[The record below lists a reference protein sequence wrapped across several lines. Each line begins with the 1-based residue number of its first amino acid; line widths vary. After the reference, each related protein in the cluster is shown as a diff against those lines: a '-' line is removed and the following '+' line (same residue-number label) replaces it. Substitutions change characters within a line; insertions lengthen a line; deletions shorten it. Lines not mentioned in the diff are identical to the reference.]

1 MSFTTH
7 IVNLFFRHRRSE
19 IDFFREHPVQVQELQ
34 LKYLL
39 GQGARTVF
47 GKACGMDGIHTVEQ
61 FQNRVEVSDYEHFS
75 RFINRTRLG
84 EQGVIWPTP
93 IRWFA
98 KSSGTTD
105 YKSKYIPVSEQG
117 LRDAHLQGPRDVIAL
132 FSSLYPDSRVFGGKT
147 LTLGGSHRIEREG
160 ETAQTGDLSAI
171 LIENTPRWADWR
183 RVPSARTALIPDFEE
198 KVRRI
203 CEETAGENISSF
215 AGVPSWNL
223 VMMNKILEYTGKT
236 NLLEVWP
243 NLELFI
249 HGGMN
254 FKPYREQYRQLIP
267 SPRMKYMETYNA
279 SEGFFAIGD
288 DPSRDDMLLML
299 DYRIFYEFLP
309 LASLD
314 DPSKAVPLAGVRPG
328 VNYAMI
334 ISTSNGLWRY
344 LIGDMVE
351 FTSTSPYRIRITGR
365 TKHYINVFGEEIVV
379 DNAESAIRAACD
391 ATGAEIAEFT
401 VAPIFMEGRSKGS
414 HEWVVEFRRRP
425 DDPAE
430 FARRLD
436 EALQRVNSDYEAK
449 RFKDTTLMP
458 LTLTE
463 VGPGTFLRWM
473 QGRGKMGGQNK
484 VPRLFNERTFVEQ
497 LKEADTGRK

>member
-1 MSFTTH
+1 
-7 IVNLFFRHRRSE
+7 
-19 IDFFREHPVQVQELQ
+19 
-34 LKYLL
+34 
-39 GQGARTVF
+39 
-47 GKACGMDGIHTVEQ
+47 
-61 FQNRVEVSDYEHFS
+61 
-75 RFINRTRLG
+75 
-84 EQGVIWPTP
+84 
-93 IRWFA
+93 
-98 KSSGTTD
+98 
-105 YKSKYIPVSEQG
+105 
-117 LRDAHLQGPRDVIAL
+117 
-132 FSSLYPDSRVFGGKT
+132 
-147 LTLGGSHRIEREG
+147 
-160 ETAQTGDLSAI
+160 
-171 LIENTPRWADWR
+171 
-183 RVPSARTALIPDFEE
+183 
-198 KVRRI
+198 
-203 CEETAGENISSF
+203 
-215 AGVPSWNL
+215 
-223 VMMNKILEYTGKT
+223 
-236 NLLEVWP
+236 
-243 NLELFI
+243 
-249 HGGMN
+249 
-254 FKPYREQYRQLIP
+254 
-267 SPRMKYMETYNA
+267 METYNA

-344 LIGDMVE
+344 QIGDTVE